1 MVDEKKSSWPRAMG
15 QFTADVE
22 HGAAPTI
29 VGGQPQA
36 ARRRSVS
43 VPVGLEKVL
52 YAAAANPA
60 FRAALLRD
68 REGAVK
74 SAGLQLKPSEL
85 AMLRVAPESQ
95 LVAAIESLDVSAANV
110 KRHSFMGKVATA
122 AVTIAAG
129 GAIEA
134 CNPVDV
140 TDANK
145 DAAITD
151 AAVLHDAPAPNDSA
165 GIRPE
170 ASIVDVGGFEAAPA
184 GIRPD
189 SGYVDVEGNELTSDG
204 IRPDADYLDVESAE
218 LTSNGIRPDTGVV
231 DAEPAETG
239 GNELAS
245 FGVRPD

>member
-52 YAAAANPA
+52 YAAAATPA

-110 KRHSFMGKVATA
+110 KRRSFMGKVATA

-140 TDANK
+140 ADAGK
-145 DAAITD
+145 DAAISD
-151 AAVLHDAPAPNDSA
+151 AAVVHDAPVFNDSA
-165 GIRPE
+165 GVRPD
-170 ASIVDVGGFEAAPA
+170 ANLVDIESRELVSQ

-189 SGYVDVEGNELTSDG
+189 AGYVDVESTELGSYG
-204 IRPDADYLDVESAE
+204 IQPDADFVDVESAE
-218 LTSNGIRPDTGVV
+218 LTSNGIRP
-231 DAEPAETG
+231 E
-239 GNELAS
+239 
-245 FGVRPD
+245 